1 MKKKTTLY
9 RSKEGKN
16 INTSEKEVTVEEYTY
31 CEHGNLVKTERYVE
45 GEEGTTGRTVT
56 ARECDA
62 KGNTVK
68 EYTYNTLDST
78 TKFYR
83 ESGYAENGLE
93 NEKVDESGEN
103 RTAVRYAEGSTRVRE
118 KVLPNGSRLAY
129 GYDGMGRVTAITQS
143 TAEGEENSTKIKY
156 TLNCPTRLT
165 SGNNVVYYEY
175 DRQRRVSRVTAN
187 GTETRYEYAGGT
199 YDGERNITSPEV
211 TVDGETYAAKKSGRV
226 KVTRGETT
234 EETYTDKDGNAV
246 CTVINGAVQTAG
258 NYDADGMLT
267 ASADLVKQT
276 TTRYTYDEEK
286 RMRKAEGAGLTEEYV
301 YTERG
306 ELTAVRYTG
315 AVEQTYLMSIG
326 KNSKRET
333 EFIILPNGMKCY
345 PETDVNGRNTGKELC
360 AGERKVYGEYVS
372 YRKVGDH
379 GTNMPSAVYYGLR
392 KDGRYTVSEHLKYKY
407 DQLGNIAEITKN
419 GERSAAYEYDAL
431 GRLVRENNR
440 ELGKT
445 YLYEY
450 DGNGNIL
457 RKREAEYTQKATEEI
472 GEYTQEIAYGYDGDR
487 LTDWNGTE
495 IEYDG
500 NGNPT
505 GYKGKTLEW
514 QYGKRLVK
522 YGEAEF
528 AYDGY
533 GRRTRKGD
541 TYYFYDTNGRLLGQ
555 RDNRNVMEFVYD
567 SSGLSGFKYNREEY
581 LYQKNIQGD
590 IIAILNLDGE
600 VIAEYR
606 YDAWGNCEYDLAS
619 GIATAN
625 PFRYRGYYYDEETGL
640 YFLQTR
646 YYDPEVGRFISQ
658 DDVTYLDPEHIN
670 GLNLYAYCCNN
681 PVMNVDPTGTS
692 WWSRFWK
699 SVAGAIVKIVVGVV
713 AIAALGVASV
723 LTGGAAAAI
732 FTGAFIG
739 AAAGGLS
746 SSIIAISTGQSL
758 TEFANSFLSGV
769 VIGGITGAIS
779 GIGTP
784 VGVLATSL
792 GAKSLLSAAT
802 KSVFQATIFQVGANA
817 IIGGTA
823 YLVDC
828 AKNGQKP
835 TWVDFGITFA
845 ASAFGGLLPIG
856 ISAGIMSVVIDYVS
870 DQAKRLLKNLK

>member
-1 MKKKTTLY
+1 M
-9 RSKEGKN
+9 
-16 INTSEKEVTVEEYTY
+16 
-31 CEHGNLVKTERYVE
+31 
-45 GEEGTTGRTVT
+45 
-56 ARECDA
+56 
-62 KGNTVK
+62 
-68 EYTYNTLDST
+68 
-78 TKFYR
+78 
-83 ESGYAENGLE
+83 
-93 NEKVDESGEN
+93 
-103 RTAVRYAEGSTRVRE
+103 
-118 KVLPNGSRLAY
+118 P
-129 GYDGMGRVTAITQS
+129 
-143 TAEGEENSTKIKY
+143 
-156 TLNCPTRLT
+156 RLT

-258 NYDADGMLT
+258 NYDADGLLT
-267 ASADLVKQT
+267 ESADLVKQT

-286 RMRKAEGAGLTEEYV
+286 RLRKAEGGGLTEEYV

-372 YRKVGDH
+372 YRKAGDH
-379 GTNMPSAVYYGLR
+379 GTNMPSAVYYG
-392 KDGRYTVSEHLKYKY
+392 KVKNGKYGISDNLKYKY
-407 DQLGNIAEITKN
+407 DKLGNIAEITKN

-472 GEYTQEIAYGYDGDR
+472 AAYTKEVSYGYDGDR

-495 IEYDG
+495 IVYDG
-500 NGNPT
+500 YGNPT
-505 GYKGKTLEW
+505 SYKGKTLEW

-606 YDAWGNCEYDLAS
+606 YDAWGNCKYDLAS

-625 PFRYRGYYYDEETGL
+625 PFRYRGYYYDQETGL

-646 YYDPEVGRFISQ
+646 YYDPETGRFISQ

-670 GLNLYAYCCNN
+670 GLNLYAYCMNN
-681 PVMNVDPTGTS
+681 PVMMTDPDGTLPK
-692 WWSRFWK
+692 WLKWL
-699 SVAGAIVKIVVGVV
+699 VGGLVLLATAVLTVATVGIGGAIAGAFGGGL
-713 AIAALGVASV
+713 AASII
-723 LTGGAAAAI
+723 GGAVG
-732 FTGAFIG
+732 GA
-739 AAAGGLS
+739 
-746 SSIIAISTGQSL
+746 
-758 TEFANSFLSGV
+758 
-769 VIGGITGAIS
+769 ITGAIA
-779 GIGTP
+779 GFGF
-784 VGVLATSL
+784 SL
-792 GAKSLLSAAT
+792 GTQIIENGFDIDWK
-802 KSVFQATIFQVGANA
+802 QVGIDTLIGVVSGA
-817 IIGGTA
+817 IAGG
-823 YLVDC
+823 
-828 AKNGQKP
+828 
-835 TWVDFGITFA
+835 I
-845 ASAFGGLLPIG
+845 FGGLKFVNAAQKVAGSINKLSEAQTKMFSKMLKTSPQVSKFSAKIFGGKAIQIFNVSKLRNFLKWTILISDIYSFGQFALKFGIG
-856 ISAGIMSVVIDYVS
+856 QSI
-870 DQAKRLLKNLK
+870 KRGFN